1 MLSSKEGCTRCASLL
16 LLLGMLTP
24 AQFQQTSKAGHA
36 THSTIVNCPPCALP
50 PPPGRRPAFCINSV
64 TVLGRQS
71 LAELAAEAAELAAAA
86 SAAGAAGPAAR
97 SGSPPSAATISKS
110 LLALAVL
117 ALGVPIIPQ
126 ARAQPL
132 VPWE

>member
-1 MLSSKEGCTRCASLL
+1 MQSR
-16 LLLGMLTP
+16 
-24 AQFQQTSKAGHA
+24 TSQAAH
-36 THSTIVNCPPCALP
+36 HSTTVNSPRAPLRP
-50 PPPGRRPAFCINSV
+50 PPRPGRRPAFCINSV

-126 ARAQPL
+126 ASAQPL
-132 VPWE
+132 EARIWTKHKGCIGQRGVFGR